1 MTKTMDKPLTA
12 TLQPTGEPLDLRGYE
27 RVGGYQALR
36 KALAMAP
43 EAIVHEVKR
52 SKLRGRGGGGFPTGR
67 KWEAVPQGADA
78 PRRRYLIVNG
88 DEMEPGSFKDRLL
101 LERTPHLMVESVIIS
116 AFAIQAD
123 IAYIFVRGEYVLSL
137 ERLSRA
143 VAEAEARGYVG
154 TDILG
159 SGFALTIHVH
169 ASGGRYICGES
180 SSLLTALEGLRPIPR
195 ARPPRSAV
203 SGLWG
208 KPSVVN
214 NVETLCNVPSIVE
227 RGADWF
233 LGLSRSTDGGTK
245 LYGVSGRVNRP
256 GLWELPLGT
265 TFNEIL
271 EEHAGGMIDGYEC
284 RAVLPGGASTA
295 FLMPEYFDLPMDF
308 TSLQSAG
315 TSVGT
320 GNIMALDHRR
330 CPIGMLRNLEHFF
343 AQESCGWCTP
353 CRDGLPWVERILA
366 ALEAGEGEPEDLATL
381 AHHVTFLGSG
391 YTFCDLAPGAMAPL
405 GSGLKH
411 FRHEFERHIKEKR
424 CPWHDTEEAWT

>member
-1 MTKTMDKPLTA
+1 MMEKPLTA
-12 TLQPTGEPLDLRGYE
+12 TVQPDGRPLDLTGYE
-27 RVGGYQALR
+27 RAGGYRAMR
-36 KALAMAP
+36 KALTMTP
-43 EAIVHEVKR
+43 EAIIDEVKR

-78 PRRRYLIVNG
+78 PPRRYLIVNA

-101 LERTPHLMVESVIIS
+101 LESTPHQMIEAVVIS
-116 AFAIQAD
+116 AFAIGAE
-123 IAYIFVRGEYVLSL
+123 IAYIFVRGEYVLAL
-137 ERLSRA
+137 DRLARA
-143 VAEAEARGYVG
+143 VAEAEARGYLG
-154 TDILG
+154 ANILG
-159 SGFALTIHVH
+159 SGFALAIHVH

-180 SSLLTALEGLRPIPR
+180 SALLTALEGLRPIPR
-195 ARPPRSAV
+195 TRPPRSAV

-208 KPSVVN
+208 RPSVVN
-214 NVETLCNVPSIVE
+214 NVETLCNVPHIVE

-233 LGLSRSTDGGTK
+233 LGLSRSADGGTK
-245 LYGVSGRVNRP
+245 LYGVSGRVKRP

-271 EEHAGGMIDGYEC
+271 QEHAGGMKDGYEC

-308 TSLQSAG
+308 NSLQKAG
-315 TSVGT
+315 ASLGT
-320 GNIMALDHRR
+320 GNVMVLDQRR

-366 ALEAGEGEPEDLATL
+366 AIEAGEGEPEDLDTL
-381 AHHVTFLGSG
+381 ARHVTFLRSG
-391 YTFCDLAPGAMAPL
+391 CAFCDLAPGAMAPL
-405 GSGLKH
+405 ASGLKH
-411 FRHEFERHIKEKR
+411 FRDEFERHINEKH
-424 CPWHDTEEAWT
+424 CPWHDTAEAWA

>member
-1 MTKTMDKPLTA
+1 MEKPLTA
-12 TLQPTGEPLDLRGYE
+12 TVQPDGQPLDIAGYE
-27 RVGGYQALR
+27 RAGGYQAMR
-36 KALAMAP
+36 KALGMAP
-43 EAIVHEVKR
+43 AAIIDEVKR
-52 SKLRGRGGGGFPTGR
+52 SRLRGRGGGGFPTGR
-67 KWEAVPQGADA
+67 KWEAVPQGPDA

-88 DEMEPGSFKDRLL
+88 DEMEPGSYKDRLL
-101 LERTPHLMVESVIIS
+101 FEQTPHLMVESVIIS
-116 AFAIQAD
+116 AFAIGAD
-123 IAYIFVRGEYVLSL
+123 MAYIFVRGEYVLSI

-154 TDILG
+154 ANILG
-159 SGFALTIHVH
+159 SGYGLTIHVH
-169 ASGGRYICGES
+169 ASGGRYICGEL

-214 NVETLCNVPSIVE
+214 NVETLCNVPSIIE
-227 RGADWF
+227 RGAEWF
-233 LGLSRSTDGGTK
+233 LGLSRGADGGTK

-265 TFNEIL
+265 PFTEIL
-271 EEHAGGMIDGYEC
+271 EEHAGGMQDGYEC

-295 FLMPEYFDLPMDF
+295 FLMPQYFDLPMDF
-308 TSLQSAG
+308 VSMKPAG

-320 GNIMALDHRR
+320 GNVMVLDQRR

-366 ALEAGEGEPEDLATL
+366 AIEAGEGVPEDVETL
-381 AHHVTFLGSG
+381 ERHVTFLGSG
-391 YTFCDLAPGAMAPL
+391 FTFCDLAPGAMAPL
-405 GSGLKH
+405 ASGLKH
-411 FRHEFERHIKEKR
+411 FRHEFERHINDKC
-424 CPWHDTEEAWT
+424 CPWHDTAGSWA